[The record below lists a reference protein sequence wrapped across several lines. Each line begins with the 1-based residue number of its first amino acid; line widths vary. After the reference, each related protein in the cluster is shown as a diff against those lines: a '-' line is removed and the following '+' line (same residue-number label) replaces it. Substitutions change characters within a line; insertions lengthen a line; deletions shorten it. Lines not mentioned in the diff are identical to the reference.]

1 MDKLMYLFDF
11 EFKRNKEAY
20 FNIITISCTIFLF
33 EMISNL
39 YKYNKV
45 MSKVIIGANST
56 TLTNRI
62 GSTSFENLL
71 DKAFMSIFVYGLLVC
86 ILYSIVIWK
95 KDFSSSNKSIY
106 TLATIPLGRGY
117 IYMSK
122 FFNILCL
129 VYMYIT
135 GFMILTLLAYNVLPR
150 FMEGDVV
157 SLGFAKDTIYI
168 LGKYIPYNIEQFVLV
183 YVFFMSS
190 AISLIFTLVLIKH
203 LLKSNVK
210 FIGILIIGF
219 IGILIIGFIGFSM
232 LNNLILNKIT
242 VISLNTM
249 IVCLSIFI
257 ISICTLINRK
267 ILNIIDF

>member
-1 MDKLMYLFDF
+1 MDKLMYLFNF

-20 FNIITISCTIFLF
+20 FNIVTISCTIFLF
-33 EMISNL
+33 DIIFNL

-45 MSKVIIGANST
+45 MTKVIGTRLT

-71 DKAFMSIFVYGLLVC
+71 NQEMMSIFVYGLIVC

-106 TLATIPLGRGY
+106 TLATIPLGRIY

-122 FFNILCL
+122 FLNILCL

-135 GFMILTLLAYNVLPR
+135 GFMVLTLVAYNILPR
-150 FMEGDVV
+150 FMEGNVV
-157 SLGFAKDTIYI
+157 SFGFAKDTIYI
-168 LGKYIPYNIEQFVLV
+168 LGKYIPYSIEQFVLV
-183 YVFFMSS
+183 YVFLMSS
-190 AISLIFTLVLIKH
+190 AISLLFTLVLIKH

-219 IGILIIGFIGFSM
+219 IGFSM

-242 VISLNTM
+242 LISLNTM

-257 ISICTLINRK
+257 ISICTLINIK
-267 ILNIIDF
+267 ILNTMDF

>member
-1 MDKLMYLFDF
+1 MDKLMYLFNF

-20 FNIITISCTIFLF
+20 FNIVTISCTIFLF
-33 EMISNL
+33 NMISNL

-45 MSKVIIGANST
+45 ISKVIRGGDST
-56 TLTNRI
+56 TLTKTI

-71 DKAFMSIFVYGLLVC
+71 DKEFMSIFIYGLIVC
-86 ILYSIVIWK
+86 ILYSIIIWK

-106 TLATIPLGRGY
+106 TLATIPLSRGY
-117 IYMSK
+117 IYVSK
-122 FFNILCL
+122 FLNILCL

-135 GFMILTLLAYNVLPR
+135 GFMILTLLAYNILPR
-150 FMEGDVV
+150 FMEGNVV

-168 LGKYIPYNIEQFVLV
+168 LGKYLPYSIEQFVLV
-183 YVFFMSS
+183 YVFLMSG
-190 AISLIFTLVLIKH
+190 AISVMFTLVLTKH

-210 FIGILIIGF
+210 F

-242 VISLNTM
+242 TISLNTM
-249 IVCLSIFI
+249 IICLSIFI

-267 ILNIIDF
+267 ILNTMDF